1 MRKKEPYKQ
10 DWTFMFSLNYF
21 LLPSHLHW
29 VITLLFQDTNQEAKL
44 QGWVWQIIS
53 VYERLQVIPVH
64 IGIIVTLWTLKI

>member
-44 QGWVWQIIS
+44 QAECDKLYQS
-53 VYERLQVIPVH
+53 MRDFKLYQF
-64 IGIIVTLWTLKI
+64 T